1 MVTQLLGVVQLV
13 LCGVVAG
20 VFVSVALSAVPA
32 FAVLPPDRYVEVHRL
47 LGKGYH
53 PAMPVIVNVATGLDL
68 VLAVLATSPAR
79 TALFVTGL
87 VLLIGTQCVSHLR
100 NVPINRT
107 LAGLDVS
114 RLPEDWV
121 DPRARWRGWH
131 YLRTALALCAVTVN
145 AAALVSAV

>member
-32 FAVLPPDRYVEVHRL
+32 FSALPPDRYVEVHRL
-47 LGKGYH
+47 LGRGYH

-68 VLAVLATSPAR
+68 VLALLSTSAAR
-79 TALFVTGL
+79 SALFVTGL

-107 LAGLDVS
+107 LAALDVT
-114 RLPEDWV
+114 RLPDNWE
-121 DPRARWRGWH
+121 DPRTRWRGWH

-145 AAALVSAV
+145 AVALVAPV